1 MNRHSLQPPNL
12 TTTKQLTLVLPAV
25 IVGGLVFL
33 SLIIHGFLINPSTQ
47 AGKTS
52 LIFGA
57 AGLLYMIFTSI
68 WGVSILRN
76 RPYLGWVLAVV
87 SGVGVGT
94 IDLYQPALMPSI
106 PLPLSITTIIILAL
120 LSGRWS
126 TYLFALLVTIAK
138 VLSFLYFP
146 VDQTMMVILE
156 AILVPAFAIV
166 ITETILGLRNTLLVE
181 MTRLQTLN
189 RVARSLASSLEMHQV
204 VSLVS
209 SAIQSAFAADTYYV
223 GRLQGKSLHMELFF
237 DDGEFFPITDI
248 EIKGTLAG
256 KVVETQQSLLVRDLV
271 AERKKRNLPYII
283 VGRQRASSS
292 WMGTPVKMDGHIAW
306 IIGVASYQKNV
317 FDEGDL
323 ELLEN
328 IAQQAALAL
337 DNARHH
343 AEVETRSQ
351 QDSLTGVLNHNA
363 FLARLE
369 RQAREAVSSKKSL
382 ALIMLDID
390 HFKLYNDQFGH
401 LTGDEVLTN
410 LCQVIRRNV
419 KKADLVGR
427 WGGEE
432 FVISL
437 PNANGPQAFHVAERI
452 RTTVENLAIKDR
464 VGQLIPAPTVSQGIA
479 LLVDETMDF
488 IQLVDLA
495 DQRLYIAKDHGGNG
509 IEPSLPT
516 LEENQLQPESQD
528 AEA

>member
-1 MNRHSLQPPNL
+1 MNRHSFLPPNL
-12 TTTKQLTLVLPAV
+12 TTTKQLSLILPAV
-25 IVGGLVFL
+25 TVGGLVFF
-33 SLIIHGFLINPSTQ
+33 SLIVNGFLVSPSTQ
-47 AGKTS
+47 AGRTS
-52 LIFGA
+52 LIFGT
-57 AGLLYMIFTSI
+57 AGLLYMIFISI

-76 RPYLGWVLAVV
+76 RPFFGWVLAVV
-87 SGVGVGT
+87 SGVGVG
-94 IDLYQPALMPSI
+94 IVDLYEPALMPGI
-106 PLPLSITTIIILAL
+106 PLPLSITAIVILAL
-120 LSGRWS
+120 LSGRWP
-126 TYLFALLVTIAK
+126 TYLFTLLVLIAN
-138 VLSFLYFP
+138 VFTFFYAPVGQTTSF
-146 VDQTMMVILE
+146 ILE
-156 AILVPAFAIV
+156 VVLVPAFAVV

-181 MTRLQTLN
+181 MTRLQSLN

-209 SAIQSAFAADTYYV
+209 SAIQNAFAADTYYV
-223 GRLQGKSLHMELFF
+223 GLLQSESLHMELFF
-237 DDGEFFPITDI
+237 DDGEFFPATDI

-256 KVVETQQSLLVRDLV
+256 RVVESQHSLLVRDLV
-271 AERKKRNLPYII
+271 AERKKRNLPFKI
-283 VGRQRASSS
+283 VGQQRASSS
-292 WMGTPVKMDGHIAW
+292 WMGTPLKMDERIAG

-343 AEVETRSQ
+343 ADVETRSQ

-369 RQAREAVSSKKSL
+369 RQAREAVDSKKPL

-410 LCQVIRRNV
+410 LCQVIRRHV
-419 KKADLVGR
+419 KKTDLVGR

-437 PNANGPQAFHVAERI
+437 PNANGQQAFRVAERI

-495 DQRLYIAKDHGGNG
+495 DQQLYIAKDHGGNG
-509 IEPSLPT
+509 IEPTLPA
-516 LEENQLQPESQD
+516 LEENLPQPESQD
-528 AEA
+528 TEA

>member
-1 MNRHSLQPPNL
+1 MKRHTLQPPNL
-12 TTTKQLTLVLPAV
+12 TTAKQLMLVLPAV
-25 IVGGLVFL
+25 TIGGLVFL
-33 SLIIHGFLINPSTQ
+33 SLIVNGFRVNPSTQ
-47 AGKTS
+47 AGRIS
-52 LIFGA
+52 LFFGA
-57 AGLLYMIFTSI
+57 AGLLYMIFISI
-68 WGVSILRN
+68 WGAPLLRKQ
-76 RPYLGWVLAVV
+76 PFFGWALAVV
-87 SGVGVGT
+87 SGVGVGVV
-94 IDLYQPALMPSI
+94 DLYQPELMPGI
-106 PLPLSITTIIILAL
+106 PLPLSVTIVVILAL
-120 LSGRWS
+120 LSGRWP
-126 TYLFALLVTIAK
+126 TYLFALMVIIAN
-138 VLSFLYFP
+138 VLIFIFAFTG
-146 VDQTMMVILE
+146 QTEMFILE
-156 AILVPAFAIV
+156 AVLIPAFAIV
-166 ITETILGLRNTLLVE
+166 ITETIIGLRNTLLVE
-181 MTRLQTLN
+181 MTRLQALN

-209 SAIQSAFAADTYYV
+209 SAIQNAFAADTYYV
-223 GRLQGKSLHMELFF
+223 GMLQGESLHMELFF
-237 DDGEFFPITDI
+237 DDGEFFPATDI

-256 KVVETQQSLLVRDLV
+256 RVVESQHSLLIRNLV
-271 AERKKRNLPYII
+271 AERKKRNLPFKI
-283 VGRQRASSS
+283 VGRQRVSSS
-292 WMGTPVKMDGHIAW
+292 WMGTPLKMDGRIAG
-306 IIGVASYQKNV
+306 IIGVASYQKEV
-317 FDEGDL
+317 FDEGDM

-337 DNARHH
+337 DNAGHH

-363 FLARLE
+363 FLTRLE
-369 RQAREAVSSKKSL
+369 RQAREAVGSKKPL

-410 LCQVIRRNV
+410 LCQVIRRHV

-509 IEPSLPT
+509 IEPSLPA
-516 LEENQLQPESQD
+516 LEENLQQPKTQD
-528 AEA
+528 TEA